1 MGFSVSASTAI
12 IFIGVLIAANSFYGA
27 WTYSQKQLET
37 ARGDEAQD
45 LLEKRQT
52 SVEIVGTSYSSTTD
66 TFTVNASNTGDT
78 SLSSSE
84 TTAIVDGEFAP
95 KETVTVKNSFGNEK
109 NSNLWLPGDYLVVNV
124 SSSTSPTRVKLTAEN
139 GISDTEVR

>member
-12 IFIGVLIAANSFYGA
+12 IFIGVLIAANSVYGA

-37 ARGDEAQD
+37 ARDDEAHD

-52 SVEIVGTSYSSTTD
+52 SVEVISTSYSSATD
-66 TFTVNASNTGDT
+66 TLTVNTSNTGET
-78 SLSSSE
+78 SLSASK
-84 TTAIVDGEFAP
+84 TTAILDGEYSP

-124 SSSTSPTRVKLTAEN
+124 SSTTDPTRVKLSTEN
-139 GISDTEVR
+139 GISDVEVR

>member
-12 IFIGVLIAANSFYGA
+12 IFIGVLIAANSVYGA
-27 WTYSQKQLET
+27 WSYSQKQLET
-37 ARGDEAQD
+37 ARDDEAHD

-52 SVEIVGTSYSSTTD
+52 SVEIVATSYSSTTD
-66 TFTVNASNTGDT
+66 TLTVNASNTGET
-78 SLSSSE
+78 SLSASE

-109 NSNLWLPGDYLVVNV
+109 NSKLWLPGDYLVVNV
-124 SSSTSPTRVKLTAEN
+124 TSPTSPNRVKLTAEN
-139 GISDTEVR
+139 GFGDVEVR